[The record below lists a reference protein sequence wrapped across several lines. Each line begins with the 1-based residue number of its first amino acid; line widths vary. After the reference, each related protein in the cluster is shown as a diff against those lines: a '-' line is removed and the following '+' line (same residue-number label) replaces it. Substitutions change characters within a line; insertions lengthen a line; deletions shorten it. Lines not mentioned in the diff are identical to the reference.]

1 MTPTDII
8 QKVLGET
15 RAMSRPAYRGQAK
28 AGWKLYSGAVHRL
41 KTTYGDQIFDDK
53 NELRKRVSE
62 YHNDLILRM
71 EVIDGER
78 MSDLQRLSVLQH
90 QGAATGLLDFTESP
104 LVALWFACSEKP
116 SKDGKVF
123 ILDIGDYQV
132 AVNGRLLEEED
143 LFNTERVVYY
153 EPDRSLGARIVA
165 QQSVFVI
172 CNPPR
177 IPDWR
182 LRSVV
187 VPKKLK
193 ESIKEHLA
201 RVGLSERVM
210 FGDVPGLARANTRR
224 KPLPRKETLAPKYYR
239 DRGHRA
245 YQAERYADALT
256 HYQYYAEAL
265 PDVAQPHCLIGDTL
279 TALGR
284 FQEAIDAY
292 TRAIKRIARPIALGQ
307 GVIVNRETVERFMF
321 QALYYNRGN
330 AHAATGH
337 HAQAITDYDSALKY
351 GLRRNVL
358 FNRGNSKFGLDRFA
372 DAFSDFKAVWSDR
385 EGSDAAL
392 AMGNCK
398 VMLGEFAEGLRRYL
412 DGISV
417 AEPENSAAHCR
428 QNAEHLR
435 QLLDALGE
443 RDHQIK
449 HEGQMVSVEAE
460 CEAATFPFAGNPGN
474 VGNTPSGMVNARG
487 GKGYGGSRGFSV
499 ILVPR
504 QT

>member
-210 FGDVPGLARANTRR
+210 FGDVPGLAHANTRR

-256 HYQYYAEAL
+256 HYQYYA
-265 PDVAQPHCLIGDTL
+265 
-279 TALGR
+279 
-284 FQEAIDAY
+284 
-292 TRAIKRIARPIALGQ
+292 
-307 GVIVNRETVERFMF
+307 
-321 QALYYNRGN
+321 
-330 AHAATGH
+330 
-337 HAQAITDYDSALKY
+337 
-351 GLRRNVL
+351 
-358 FNRGNSKFGLDRFA
+358 
-372 DAFSDFKAVWSDR
+372 
-385 EGSDAAL
+385 
-392 AMGNCK
+392 
-398 VMLGEFAEGLRRYL
+398 
-412 DGISV
+412 
-417 AEPENSAAHCR
+417 
-428 QNAEHLR
+428 
-435 QLLDALGE
+435 
-443 RDHQIK
+443 
-449 HEGQMVSVEAE
+449 
-460 CEAATFPFAGNPGN
+460 
-474 VGNTPSGMVNARG
+474 
-487 GKGYGGSRGFSV
+487 
-499 ILVPR
+499 
-504 QT
+504 